1 MARLSLSIIMLFL
14 LTGCITTGL
23 DDPPSIQTTS
33 TDVSPTH
40 QTTVA
45 PSATQGTISPTV
57 TQTRAE
63 TSPAETPTLL
73 PTPSLTSLP
82 SSILSRRASLPD
94 PDAYSWVEVV
104 AGLRRPVG
112 LAFPE
117 DGSGRMF
124 IIEQKGRV
132 LLKDHK
138 GLDHNDL
145 LTVPFLDIIDRVGSQ
160 GSEQG
165 LLGLAFH
172 PQYHENGYLFV
183 NYTDHKGDTIVSRF
197 SRSADDPN
205 RADPESEVGLLR
217 IPQPYGNHNGGML
230 AFGVDGYLYIG
241 LGDGG
246 SAGDPAGNGQS
257 LASLLGKLLRIDV
270 DGGEPYSIPA
280 DNPFAGGGGRPEIWL
295 YGLRNPWRFAFD
307 RLTGDLY
314 IGDVGQNQWE
324 EVKYLQAGGPGGA
337 NLGWNYFEGN
347 HPYSGAPPAELN
359 FVSPVLEYGRE
370 QGCSITGGVVYRG
383 AELPEWQGVYLYG
396 DYCTGRVWGLIQDA
410 QTGWDNAL
418 LFDGL
423 GRISSFGEDEAGE
436 IYLVD
441 HGGRVLR
448 LTKK

>member
-1 MARLSLSIIMLFL
+1 
-14 LTGCITTGL
+14 
-23 DDPPSIQTTS
+23 
-33 TDVSPTH
+33 
-40 QTTVA
+40 
-45 PSATQGTISPTV
+45 
-57 TQTRAE
+57 
-63 TSPAETPTLL
+63 
-73 PTPSLTSLP
+73 
-82 SSILSRRASLPD
+82 
-94 PDAYSWVEVV
+94 
-104 AGLRRPVG
+104 
-112 LAFPE
+112 
-117 DGSGRMF
+117 MF

-324 EVKYLQAGGPGGA
+324 EVNYLQAGGPGGA